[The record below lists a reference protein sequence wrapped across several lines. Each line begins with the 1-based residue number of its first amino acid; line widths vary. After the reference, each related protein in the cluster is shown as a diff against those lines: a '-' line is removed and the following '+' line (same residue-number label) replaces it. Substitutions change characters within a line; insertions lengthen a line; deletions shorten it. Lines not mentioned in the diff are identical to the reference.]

1 MATWRST
8 NGRPNKL
15 QRINGG
21 RYKYSNEM
29 ATSSVHDNLDKYCRS
44 TPLGQYGRATST
56 LNGIMRR
63 SSDQMNN
70 LYFSN
75 YDKRTRR
82 DLQRLRLSRA
92 PDMHSGLNA
101 DDEFFSIRHESNQ
114 SMSHVPFAKESRQIL
129 PSYASVYCN
138 DDYVVNETRFYH
150 QQHRMS
156 NGWMNGDLSYVQNS
170 SSSSRNEPIRETI
183 A

>member
-1 MATWRST
+1 M
-8 NGRPNKL
+8 
-15 QRINGG
+15 NGG

-29 ATSSVHDNLDKYCRS
+29 ATSSVHDNLDKYCRN

-63 SSDQMNN
+63 SSDQMSNV
-70 LYFSN
+70 YFSN

-92 PDMHSGLNA
+92 PDQHSGLNA
-101 DDEFFSIRHESNQ
+101 DDEFFSIRHQSSNP
-114 SMSHVPFAKESRQIL
+114 SMSHVPFSKENRSVL
-129 PSYASVYCN
+129 PSYASIYCN
-138 DDYVVNETRFYH
+138 NDSFQQNAEYLVNEPRFYH
-150 QQHRMS
+150 HQHRMS
-156 NGWMNGDLSYVQNS
+156 NGWMNGDGSLSYLTNPQT
-170 SSSSRNEPIRETI
+170 SSSRSNGTIRETI